1 MLPWVLGGFERGL
14 SAELLQGSRKGSGPK
29 RGSFSG
35 LIRVPGC
42 WMRWCWDC
50 RVRMGRLM
58 LQMVDWVVGLSNDSQ
73 LLMFG
78 LAAGAF
84 EIAADA
90 HDAGLVVLGLAIWCL
105 ESWLMLMML
114 GLLCWEFPLVIF
126 VIAAS
131 CWE

>member
-1 MLPWVLGGFERGL
+1 
-14 SAELLQGSRKGSGPK
+14 
-29 RGSFSG
+29 
-35 LIRVPGC
+35 
-42 WMRWCWDC
+42 
-50 RVRMGRLM
+50 M

-78 LAAGAF
+78 SAAGAF

-114 GLLCWEFPLVIF
+114 GLLFWEEPLVSLESQRRVGSDCIGSDHCYLW
-126 VIAAS
+126 IRG
-131 CWE
+131 